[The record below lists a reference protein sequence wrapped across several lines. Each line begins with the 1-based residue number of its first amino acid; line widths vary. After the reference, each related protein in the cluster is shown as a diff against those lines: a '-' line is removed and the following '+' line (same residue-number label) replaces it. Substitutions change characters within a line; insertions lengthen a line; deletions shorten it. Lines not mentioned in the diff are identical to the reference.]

1 MKRTKIHVGHAG
13 AATLSPVSNYFHIL
27 LYLSIT
33 LALVASAAHGEM
45 QRRMNVGLDFNY
57 YLLDSD
63 YFGMDNG
70 FGAGFAFRY
79 EISNN
84 VYIENIIGRFTSN
97 DGVVDIDGLNYH
109 LDILAIFP
117 VLIPYRPLLRL
128 GAGFLSVNPITTT
141 PIQTYRPAQTAFY
154 LICGGGFT
162 RSIRENIF
170 LEASVDFYMT
180 PYDYTIYEFDRSAVS
195 TTDAR
200 FTHLLFNLGAAY
212 AF

>member
-1 MKRTKIHVGHAG
+1 MKSTKIHIG
-13 AATLSPVSNYFHIL
+13 ATTLSPVSNYFRIML
-27 LYLSIT
+27 FLSLTI
-33 LALVASAAHGEM
+33 ALVASDAHGEM
-45 QRRMNVGLDFNY
+45 QRRMSVGLDFNY
-57 YLLDSD
+57 YMLDGD

-79 EISNN
+79 EIANN

-109 LDILAIFP
+109 LDLLAIFP

-154 LICGGGFT
+154 LICGSGFT

-170 LEASVDFYMT
+170 IEASVDFYLM

-195 TTDAR
+195 TQDTR